1 MSAVLTPRTNANAS
15 VPPSPAGTAAPE
27 ARSAATRTREDDDD
41 HDTGDEVVSAIER
54 LALSRERLRDAMM
67 PRRRVRSGAPSLA
80 EGMGSYASSLV
91 ERLRANPGIAVIL
104 DAIEEWWA
112 KHPLHTAGVM
122 AAEATG
128 RLAAPIA
135 ERRPLT
141 LVFGA
146 VFVGAL
152 LALLRPWRWL
162 LRPAVFA
169 GLIPAILLRVLR
181 ELPVDTWWH
190 AATAYSRPRDEAAAG
205 DSAGTSLAAQADAP
219 SASRP
224 APPSPD
230 VQPVRAEPSTVYP

>member
-1 MSAVLTPRTNANAS
+1 MSAVLTPRTSTSAS
-15 VPPSPAGTAAPE
+15 APPSPASAASLE
-27 ARSAATRTREDDDD
+27 ARTAPARAREDDD

-67 PRRRVRSGAPSLA
+67 PRRRLRAGGSSLT
-80 EGMGSYASSLV
+80 EGMGSYASSLL
-91 ERLRANPGIAVIL
+91 ERLRANPGIAVIV

-181 ELPVDTWWH
+181 ELPVDTWWN
-190 AATAYSRPRDEAAAG
+190 AATAFGRRPDEGAG
-205 DSAGTSLAAQADAP
+205 GVTAGTSLAPETEAP
-219 SASRP
+219 SSSRP
-224 APPSPD
+224 ASSSPD
-230 VQPVRAEPSTVYP
+230 VQPTRTEPSSVYP